1 MGTELCGVVIFAN
14 ISLGKL
20 FRENHSCER
29 DDIFTGF
36 WWVWDDEFVNS
47 FIFSPSSLPL
57 IIFTANESFSKIEGK
72 RVCGR
77 QHVLTNCKSCLSC
90 WRKGIQY
97 WRGFIKAHKFF
108 FPEDHYSLYS
118 HALTSLRPQ
127 TILFS
132 HRNWVTIWF
141 ISLAHTGSGADLSS
155 CQQTPGSIQLALP
168 GGSLIGHHFFYSA
181 TTRKISISLTARDIS
196 PPGSAQSIESVF
208 PRYLQKKLSWFSY

>member
-1 MGTELCGVVIFAN
+1 MWEATCLN
-14 ISLGKL
+14 KLQKL
-20 FRENHSCER
+20 FKLLKKGYSILTRIHK
-29 DDIFTGF
+29 
-36 WWVWDDEFVNS
+36 
-47 FIFSPSSLPL
+47 SPP
-57 IIFTANESFSKIEGK
+57 N
-72 RVCGR
+72 
-77 QHVLTNCKSCLSC
+77 
-90 WRKGIQY
+90 
-97 WRGFIKAHKFF
+97 F

-208 PRYLQKKLSWFSY
+208 PRYLQKKLS